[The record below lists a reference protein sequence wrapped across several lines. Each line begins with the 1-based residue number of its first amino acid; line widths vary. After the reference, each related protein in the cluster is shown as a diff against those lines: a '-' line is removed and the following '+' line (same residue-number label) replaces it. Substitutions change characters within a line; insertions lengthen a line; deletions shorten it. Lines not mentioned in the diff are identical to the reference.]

1 MAGVSATATSSL
13 VTAKVRYQA
22 VAILASTADTHAM
35 QPLTALGDS
44 LPFPRR
50 EAQPYLTGSVRR
62 VGTQPE
68 LIRVPHDVGRRYTWS
83 GPRYGPRPRQ

>member
-62 VGTQPE
+62 AGTLSSLNYSSPA
-68 LIRVPHDVGRRYTWS
+68 RR
-83 GPRYGPRPRQ
+83 RPSIYLERSSVRTIG